1 MVETNL
7 SEVETKFGLSNE
19 STVDETLGTTIKFS
33 KEDRAEEA
41 KLNKMSH

>member
-7 SEVETKFGLSNE
+7 GDVEAKFGLSND
-19 STVDETLGTTIKFS
+19 STVDETLGTTIKYT

-41 KLNKMSH
+41 KLNKMAN